1 MCTNIEYSVSLA
13 LLVLLVLLFGC
24 ICCFFL
30 CLLFSCRSLLLLL
43 DILVVGWFRLWSWCE
58 YSANS
63 VKAPRSMASR
73 NFLRKLHRQS
83 PASRAH
89 RRVQR
94 PCFVRGRFILLVS
107 SVLLDKGVLA
117 MDRLTAPPSA
127 TLMVA
132 RRLTVHCP
140 GSDAAACVAGAADGT
155 TVVLEARHYTWL
167 NEITIG
173 NKRLTIMGA
182 GKGSTTVDREAGGRF
197 FTLTSGGS
205 IVVKH
210 LKMTGG
216 KVRVTVGRAV
226 HLVMLHWCS

>member
-1 MCTNIEYSVSLA
+1 MSARISL
-13 LLVLLVLLFGC
+13 
-24 ICCFFL
+24 
-30 CLLFSCRSLLLLL
+30 
-43 DILVVGWFRLWSWCE
+43 
-58 YSANS
+58 SA
-63 VKAPRSMASR
+63 
-73 NFLRKLHRQS
+73 
-83 PASRAH
+83 
-89 RRVQR
+89 
-94 PCFVRGRFILLVS
+94 
-107 SVLLDKGVLA
+107 
-117 MDRLTAPPSA
+117 
-127 TLMVA
+127 MVA

-140 GSDAAACVAGAADGT
+140 GSDAAACVAGATDGA
-155 TVVLEARHYTWL
+155 TVVLEAKHYTWS

-216 KVRVTVGRAV
+216 KVRLTVGRAV